1 MSVGNIPNENESL
14 ELLHGMMG
22 ESFDADVA
30 RRVLKKFG
38 GDLNQAAAAIIEGD
52 TGESA
57 LSSWQKGPISQVNYN
72 SQASGS
78 SSGALNAPQRT
89 NTPCPPDG
97 LSIALVLPELADLHT
112 QKVKKRR
119 KSLT

>member
-1 MSVGNIPNENESL
+1 MSVGNIPNESESL
-14 ELLHGMMG
+14 ELLQGLMG
-22 ESFDADVA
+22 EGFDADVA

-38 GDLNQAAAAIIEGD
+38 GDLNQAAAAILEGD

-57 LSSWQKGPISQVNYN
+57 ISSWPTNSISQANYN

-89 NTPCPPDG
+89 NTPCPPEG
-97 LSIALVLPELADLHT
+97 LPVQFLLSNAADCEL
-112 QKVKKRR
+112 QKGRRRR